1 MKTIW
6 KLFVGDIRRITSN
19 VVSII
24 IVIGLVVIPGIFT
37 WFNVAASWDP
47 FANTGNLKF
56 AVANEDDGYRSD
68 LIPVK
73 INIGDQVVNTL
84 RSNDQ
89 LDWTFTTKKE
99 AINGTKSGKY
109 YAAVVIPKNFSTRMM
124 TFFASDGDHAEIAY
138 YNNEKKNALA
148 PKITGQGADTVSAQV
163 NETFSET
170 LTSTALSV
178 ASQLAN
184 QLDKPAAQEQL
195 MQFNGNISGFAE
207 TLTDA
212 SGTLRTFSTLTQ
224 SARHLLESSDGLIAN
239 VSGNAKSAGTT
250 LKQAGSGVEDL
261 TGALKT
267 GTNALGTALT
277 DSANSFTAMEADV
290 DSLFGNAGTQAGNT
304 ATALRNQATNISKQ
318 AQSYQQIYDSLDALS
333 ANEKLPEAVRNAIDH
348 LKTNVGTTITQLNDL
363 ASALNGS
370 ADNIDAKVSDT
381 TAERAEIKKL
391 AQQAAT
397 SVSGIKTDYESQLKP
412 QLDDI
417 ATSIT
422 STTTALNA
430 TAADL
435 KSALGNLN
443 GTTKTADKNLT
454 AISSVLDSTA
464 DSLAGAGKK
473 LGAFT
478 GTLTDALNS
487 GDMSAV
493 KDVLSDNT
501 DSLAAALAAP
511 VKVKRNAV
519 FPVKNFG
526 SQMAPFYTIL
536 PLWVGSLLMA
546 VTLKTTVS
554 RKVRKELGDPKP
566 HQLFLGHYGV
576 FGVIGLLQST
586 FSLGGSLL
594 FLHVQAVHPLLFM
607 LSGWVSS
614 LVFSFFTY
622 TLVASFGNVGKAI
635 GVLFLVMQISGANGA
650 YPLAVLPKIISGI
663 SPFLP
668 ATHSITAMR
677 AAIGGIYSNDYWFA
691 IGALLLFIPP
701 LLLIGL
707 LLRIPL
713 VKFNHWYVSK
723 LESTKVIAA

>member
-195 MQFNGNISGFAE
+195 TQFNGNISDFAE

-239 VSGNAKSAGTT
+239 VSGNAKSVGTT

-261 TGALKT
+261 RYEPLRFPRDEAFYLQCYRDAWR
-267 GTNALGTALT
+267 NVHET
-277 DSANSFTAMEADV
+277 DEGFVPELYARSAARHAQEHPGSVVRVLSGDRVVGLVELDPGR
-290 DSLFGNAGTQAGNT
+290 DEQSGCGWISL
-304 ATALRNQATNISKQ
+304 L
-318 AQSYQQIYDSLDALS
+318 YM
-333 ANEKLPEAVRNAIDH
+333 LPEYRGRGWAIQLLGYAFWFYENHDRAAVRLHVSENNARAITFYQRSGFVQIGRDPGVRAH
-348 LKTNVGTTITQLNDL
+348 L
-363 ASALNGS
+363 
-370 ADNIDAKVSDT
+370 
-381 TAERAEIKKL
+381 
-391 AQQAAT
+391 
-397 SVSGIKTDYESQLKP
+397 
-412 QLDDI
+412 
-417 ATSIT
+417 
-422 STTTALNA
+422 
-430 TAADL
+430 
-435 KSALGNLN
+435 
-443 GTTKTADKNLT
+443 
-454 AISSVLDSTA
+454 
-464 DSLAGAGKK
+464 
-473 LGAFT
+473 
-478 GTLTDALNS
+478 
-487 GDMSAV
+487 
-493 KDVLSDNT
+493 
-501 DSLAAALAAP
+501 
-511 VKVKRNAV
+511 
-519 FPVKNFG
+519 
-526 SQMAPFYTIL
+526 
-536 PLWVGSLLMA
+536 LLMGRLIHRT
-546 VTLKTTVS
+546 VTHGTV
-554 RKVRKELGDPKP
+554 
-566 HQLFLGHYGV
+566 
-576 FGVIGLLQST
+576 
-586 FSLGGSLL
+586 
-594 FLHVQAVHPLLFM
+594 
-607 LSGWVSS
+607 
-614 LVFSFFTY
+614 
-622 TLVASFGNVGKAI
+622 
-635 GVLFLVMQISGANGA
+635 
-650 YPLAVLPKIISGI
+650 
-663 SPFLP
+663 
-668 ATHSITAMR
+668 
-677 AAIGGIYSNDYWFA
+677 
-691 IGALLLFIPP
+691 
-701 LLLIGL
+701 
-707 LLRIPL
+707 
-713 VKFNHWYVSK
+713 
-723 LESTKVIAA
+723 

>member
-195 MQFNGNISGFAE
+195 TQFNGNISDFAE

-239 VSGNAKSAGTT
+239 VSANAKSVGTT

-261 TGALKT
+261 TE
-267 GTNALGTALT
+267 LGQQL
-277 DSANSFTAMEADV
+277 SADV
-290 DSLFGNAGTQAGNT
+290 WVVLRQCGRIALDVGGGYLADRHAAERVDEPFDRASDAVDGVGVQSFALPRLQPFRGILAECQGGVLGLALDD
-304 ATALRNQATNISKQ
+304 ALRLPHV
-318 AQSYQQIYDSLDALS
+318 SLDAPSRPGQPCRGLVP
-333 ANEKLPEAVRNAIDH
+333 AVLRAGEGGRLAVRQIRPFRKGGHGRKIGGLYPFRIGLAWLDD
-348 LKTNVGTTITQLNDL
+348 DL
-363 ASALNGS
+363 AELP
-370 ADNIDAKVSDT
+370 DHDT
-381 TAERAEIKKL
+381 
-391 AQQAAT
+391 
-397 SVSGIKTDYESQLKP
+397 
-412 QLDDI
+412 
-417 ATSIT
+417 
-422 STTTALNA
+422 
-430 TAADL
+430 
-435 KSALGNLN
+435 
-443 GTTKTADKNLT
+443 
-454 AISSVLDSTA
+454 
-464 DSLAGAGKK
+464 
-473 LGAFT
+473 
-478 GTLTDALNS
+478 
-487 GDMSAV
+487 
-493 KDVLSDNT
+493 
-501 DSLAAALAAP
+501 
-511 VKVKRNAV
+511 
-519 FPVKNFG
+519 
-526 SQMAPFYTIL
+526 
-536 PLWVGSLLMA
+536 
-546 VTLKTTVS
+546 
-554 RKVRKELGDPKP
+554 
-566 HQLFLGHYGV
+566 
-576 FGVIGLLQST
+576 
-586 FSLGGSLL
+586 
-594 FLHVQAVHPLLFM
+594 
-607 LSGWVSS
+607 
-614 LVFSFFTY
+614 
-622 TLVASFGNVGKAI
+622 
-635 GVLFLVMQISGANGA
+635 
-650 YPLAVLPKIISGI
+650 
-663 SPFLP
+663 SP
-668 ATHSITAMR
+668 
-677 AAIGGIYSNDYWFA
+677 G
-691 IGALLLFIPP
+691 
-701 LLLIGL
+701 
-707 LLRIPL
+707 
-713 VKFNHWYVSK
+713 
-723 LESTKVIAA
+723 